1 MLITPIVNS
10 QLLIKYIYSDD
21 QKSGEYSRIYKICRD
36 DPHKQDPSLNLNNH
50 HSLHSSLLLDERHH
64 QRLKLH
70 HRQHQTKIMDFLRNR
85 QVPSEASASGIPL
98 NNVVQP

>member
-1 MLITPIVNS
+1 MVYADNS
-10 QLLIKYIYSDD
+10 NFKLSVAYQIYFSDD

-70 HRQHQTKIMDFLRNR
+70 H
-85 QVPSEASASGIPL
+85 
-98 NNVVQP
+98 